1 MSNYFNRSNLALL
14 LLVGVLLASCNNGTK
29 KDDDTATTNSP
40 ASTATS
46 APKGAVLSG
55 TLDNLYVKRIAF
67 DSLGNGSKIVFSH
80 TIAPGSKILLD
91 GFKSQGNDFNPK
103 TPVIQLQYSSV
114 SSTSYG
120 PGVYFTN
127 VVLDANNFN
136 AIKTALGDSATSPNK
151 FVIFKPKA
159 DNTYTGFI
167 KYEIFVSPTSSFT
180 AEATAAAIADANP
193 SPPKAS

>member
-14 LLVGVLLASCNNGTK
+14 LLVGVVLSSCNNEAK
-29 KDDDTATTNSP
+29 KDDDTTT
-40 ASTATS
+40 TTTS
-46 APKGAVLSG
+46 APPGAALSG

-80 TIAPGSKILLD
+80 TLASGGKILLD

-114 SSTSYG
+114 STTSYG

-180 AEATAAAIADANP
+180 AESTAAATADANP